1 MKSRNTISK
10 KTVSGKLS
18 TTLEVNNRLLCS
30 GFIYPYIVSSIF
42 LIPSRSFNPDTAI
55 TSLHGIVCITYNN
68 I

>member
-42 LIPSRSFNPDTAI
+42 
-55 TSLHGIVCITYNN
+55 SLGYLELGNTEP
-68 I
+68 

>member
-42 LIPSRSFNPDTAI
+42 LLGCLEQGNTEP
-55 TSLHGIVCITYNN
+55 
-68 I
+68 